1 MRTPPAPMTR
11 RAWLRGLSAL
21 AAGAAGLVAGEPA
34 RAHGELGPVAP
45 PQPLPAL
52 ALTLTLTLHDGRRM
66 ALAHL
71 LQGRVTALQLMFTG
85 CSSVCPL
92 QGALFAQ
99 AQAQLPSAA
108 TTLPWQLLS
117 VSIDPLGD
125 DARALAAWRQRH
137 GAGARWLAGVPALAE
152 ADLLLD
158 RLRGRSSRGPDRHTS
173 QVFVIDA
180 AGRLAFR
187 TAELADP
194 AAIVTALRGVAGVSR
209 RSA

>member
-1 MRTPPAPMTR
+1 MRTQPAPMTR
-11 RAWLRGLSAL
+11 RAWLRGLGAL
-21 AAGAAGLVAGEPA
+21 AAGTAGWVAGAPA
-34 RAHGELGPVAP
+34 QAHGELGPLTP
-45 PQPLPAL
+45 PQLLPDL
-52 ALTLTLTLHDGRRM
+52 VLTLHDGRRV
-66 ALAHL
+66 ALAPL
-71 LQGRVTALQLMFTG
+71 LRGRVTALQLMFTG

-99 AQAQLPSAA
+99 TQAQLPTS
-108 TTLPWQLLS
+108 TPSLPWQLLS

>member
-21 AAGAAGLVAGEPA
+21 AAGAAGLVAGASA

-52 ALTLTLTLHDGRRM
+52 ALTLHDGRRM

-99 AQAQLPSAA
+99 AQAQLPAAA
-108 TTLPWQLLS
+108 TALPWQLLS

-137 GAGARWLAGVPALAE
+137 GAGTRWLAGVPALAE

-187 TAELADP
+187 TAELADA